1 MWSNIQWVNTF
12 LNHSEILEEILM
24 LKLITQ
30 QLLQQSNYATKADVK
45 NISHADT
52 SSLAVKSNLASLKTG
67 RK

>member
-12 LNHSEILEEILM
+12 LHHSEILEEILM
-24 LKLITQ
+24 LKLIM
-30 QLLQQSNYATKADVK
+30 QLLQQSNYATKANVK

>member
-12 LNHSEILEEILM
+12 LHHSEILEEILM
-24 LKLITQ
+24 LKLIM

>member
-12 LNHSEILEEILM
+12 LHHSEILEEILM
-24 LKLITQ
+24 LKLIM

-52 SSLAVKSNLASLKTG
+52 SSLAVKSNLASWKTG